1 MKIDVT
7 GLSIDDIMGMDWAV
21 INRMSETDLRA
32 ISSRL
37 NSAANKRMKRIEKSG
52 LSKYSPAYE
61 HVKEKGNFSTKGKD
75 AVALKNEIQRATGF
89 LQAKTGSVSG
99 ARAHRERVQEILS
112 GSPKV
117 KASGPKGKTT
127 TTAPAFDPQLDSM
140 TKAQKKKLYGALDKL
155 RESNAADVHNIG
167 SDVIIRELRRTQ
179 LKDRRMSADNLIRHL
194 QEKYPE
200 LMEESEEKYAR
211 EQKEYQERTDED
223 GIFRPLDADESAHNP
238 FKT

>member
-7 GLSIDDIMGMDWAV
+7 GLSINDIMGMDWAV
-21 INRMSETDLRA
+21 INKLSEKDLRA
-32 ISSRL
+32 LSSRL
-37 NSAANKRMKRIEKSG
+37 NSAANKRLKRIEKSG
-52 LSKYSPAYE
+52 VEKYSPAHA
-61 HVKEKGNFSTKGKD
+61 HVMEKGKFSTKGKD
-75 AVALKNEIQRATGF
+75 ATALKNEIQRATGF
-89 LQAKTGSVSG
+89 LSAKTGSVSG
-99 ARAHRERVQEILS
+99 ARAHRERIREILS
-112 GSPKV
+112 GT
-117 KASGPKGKTT
+117 PKGKKTT
-127 TTAPAFDPQLDSM
+127 SQPAFDPQLDSM

-179 LKDRRMSADNLIRHL
+179 LKDRRMSADNLIKQL

-223 GIFRPLDADESAHNP
+223 GIFRPLNADESSHNP
-238 FKT
+238 FKN